1 MRLNVS
7 QRNPFYSADPM
18 EILNP
23 PHIVD
28 RICFRALDPGSRVSQ
43 MDLRN
48 DCLKIAR
55 RGQKSVLHQ
64 NAFQFCIA
72 VPSHGYQSELSSRRD
87 SRTDSPTY
95 PSQEIPP
102 AVRHAIELFDPRH
115 RAQSLSLG
123 HSVPSTKGIAL

>member
-1 MRLNVS
+1 MLGM
-7 QRNPFYSADPM
+7 QGHAIPFYSVDPM

-23 PHIVD
+23 PVIVD
-28 RICFRALDPGSRVSQ
+28 RICFRALDPGCRVSQ

-55 RGQKSVLHQ
+55 RGWKSILHQ
-64 NAFQFCIA
+64 TAFQFCIA
-72 VPSHGYQSELSSRRD
+72 VPSHGYPSELLSRLD

-102 AVRHAIELFDPRH
+102 AVRHAIELYDPRH
-115 RAQSLSLG
+115 RTPSLSLG
-123 HSVPSTKGIAL
+123 RSEPSTKGIAL